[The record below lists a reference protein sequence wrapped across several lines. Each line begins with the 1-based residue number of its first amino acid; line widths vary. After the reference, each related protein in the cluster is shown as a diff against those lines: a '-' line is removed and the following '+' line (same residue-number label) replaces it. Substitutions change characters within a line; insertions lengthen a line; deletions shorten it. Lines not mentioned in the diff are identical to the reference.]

1 MREDL
6 RRRLASLE
14 PARREQLLRELR
26 AGRALSAAQ
35 DAIPP
40 AGRDRRLPLT
50 FAQSRMWVMDRLAP
64 GLPLYNTPL
73 AMRLRGPLD
82 RAALLSALD
91 TVVARHEVLRTRY
104 VGEGA
109 DGDPEQV
116 VDAAGPVALET
127 LELGEVPLAGRGERA
142 LSLAAEVATRP
153 FDLAAGPLLRGTL
166 ARFTDDDHVLVLA
179 MHHIVLDSWSV
190 PVLMRELAECYQAVR
205 AGRRPDLPTLPVQC
219 ADYAVWQRERF
230 AAGAAQADLAHWR
243 ERLAGL
249 PTLDFPTDR
258 PRPVERGWQGGHV
271 EAHWPEEL
279 RRELAALAERAG
291 TRILPVML
299 AGFAATLSRWTEQ
312 HDIPVGS
319 IFTGRSRPEIESLI
333 GYFANTVV
341 LRSDTSGDPTFLEL
355 LARTNETV
363 LDAHSHQDLPFDQ
376 LVEALGGER
385 DASRNPLFQHAL
397 YQADADRSGSR
408 LGEVLVEELP
418 VDLGSSRFDL
428 GVGFAEHPGGG
439 MRLTA
444 EYSAELFDA
453 PRMVRLLDHYRQF
466 LTSAVRRPDSRL
478 SELELLPPA
487 ERAQLELHSGGP
499 RHDHGARTLLD
510 VLEETVRATP
520 DAPALVHQDTELT
533 FRELDARA
541 NRLAH
546 LLIARGAGPGQRV
559 ALLAHRH
566 EHFLVGVLA
575 TMKSGAAY
583 VPLDP
588 AYPADRI
595 ARLLADADPA
605 LVLTTTA
612 AAPLAPPDA
621 TTGRIVLDAEET
633 RADLATRPATAPTD
647 ADRTAPLRPAHPAY
661 VLYTSGSTG
670 TPKGVLVEHR
680 GLLNLFEN
688 QRRTVHRPAEDAL
701 GRPLRTCH
709 VLSLS
714 FDGSWEGLLW
724 MFGGHSVHLAD
735 DETRRDPTATARL
748 MIRHRLD
755 AIVATPSFAEQLL
768 AAGLLDD
775 PEHTPSVL
783 AFGGEQISPAMWRRL
798 RETDG
803 LSAYNLYGPTEGTV
817 LATMADF
824 AQSPTP
830 TIGRPIGNVA
840 AHVLDAGLRQVPIGV
855 PGELFLAGHCVA
867 GGYLNAPA
875 LTADRF
881 LPDPFGPPGARMYRT
896 GDRARRREDGQLE
909 FLGRADSQVKI
920 RGFRVEPG
928 EIEAALTAHPK
939 VALAAV
945 IPHTGENGE
954 QLVAYVVPE
963 PGAEPPGAPALRAHL
978 MGTLPSHMVPAAVVP
993 VDTLPLTANGKLDHQ
1008 ALPAADFGADAGSR
1022 PPGTERERLLC
1033 EVYEN
1038 LLGLTRVGLD
1048 DDFFALGGHS
1058 LLATRLISKVR
1069 AAFDVELPVGALFEA
1084 PTPAGLLTRID
1095 AAGGARQRLRRT
1107 EDTGHAP
1114 LSYGQRRLWMVNRL
1128 DPDSSAYNLPL
1139 ALRLRGP
1146 LDREAL
1152 RAALTDVVERHHV
1165 LHTVLAVVDGEPRQQ
1180 RAEFDGAL
1188 PVRAVP
1194 EEQLPDVLADAVAAG
1209 FDLSTDL
1216 PLRARLYEVGPTEHV
1231 LLVVVHHAAA
1241 DAWSTVPLARD
1252 LSTAYG
1258 ARTAGQ
1264 APDWAPL
1271 PVQYADYARWQHSHL
1286 GADEDTESVAAAE
1299 LAFWTDTLA
1308 ALPEEVP
1315 LPADRTRPA
1324 AATHRGQPIELTL
1337 DVELHT
1343 RLLELA
1349 RTHEVTLFMV
1359 LQAAFAALLTR
1370 LGAGDDIPIGT
1381 PVAGR
1386 TDESLDDLVGFFV
1399 NTLVLRTDTSGDPG
1413 FDELL
1418 ARVRRADLAA
1428 YAHQALPFE
1437 RLVEELKPARSLARH
1452 PLFQVSLALDNN
1464 EQPDLTF
1471 PGLDAVVEPVGS
1483 TTTKYDLTLSLS
1495 ENRDAN
1501 GRPAGISGVLDSAA
1515 DLFDLATAQALGR
1528 RFARLLRAV
1537 ADDPTRRIGAAPLLE
1552 PGEED
1557 YLRAAGRGPVETRT
1571 GPPQRLADLIE
1582 AQSRRTPDLPAVSD
1596 GDTTLDHRALDAAA
1610 NRLAHALARRGA
1622 GPGRLVAVLM
1632 PRSAELVTAVCAVLK
1647 TGAGFVPL
1655 EPDHPTARI
1664 HDVLQD
1670 ADPVCVLTTADC
1682 AVPLPEGV
1690 ERLLLQDA
1698 AEEADTPVTP
1708 PVAPSPDDPAYVI
1721 YTSGSTGRPKG
1732 VVVADRSVTDYL
1744 HWARAHYPGLSGR
1757 ALLHSPVSFDLTIT
1771 TLFGPLLAGGCVRV
1785 ASLEEAAADP
1795 GQGLDFLKVTPS
1807 HLAVLETL
1815 PSFLNPGASL
1825 VAGGEQLTGAALRH
1839 RRAADP
1845 RITVFNEYGPT
1856 ETTVGCT
1863 LHTVAPGAEPADGP
1877 VPIGTA
1883 AWNTSLYVLDAALR
1897 PAPAGVPGRLYVAG
1911 AGVASGYLNR
1921 PGLTADRFL
1930 PDPYGPP
1937 GTRMYDTGDI
1947 VRWGR
1952 DGALHY
1958 QGRADGQLKLRGFRI
1973 EPGEVE
1979 AALCGDPAVAEA
1991 AVVVRRSPEGDGQ
2004 LVGYV
2009 VPARGAE
2016 PDLEVLRS
2024 GIRGSLPDHMVPGVL
2039 VNVERLPLTPNGKLD
2054 RAALPAP
2061 SFTVVG
2067 RPPRNATE
2075 RALCGLVSEV
2085 LGIPEVGVDD
2095 DFFTLGGHSL
2105 LAARLVARAQR
2116 ELGLELSVRAV
2127 FETPTVAG
2135 LAASSRS
2142 REPDGF
2148 PVLLRLREGGDLP
2161 PLFCVHPAA
2170 GISWGYVGLLRHLE
2184 PERPV
2189 YALQSRALG
2198 DRDYRP
2204 TSVAEVAE
2212 EYRKEIRE
2220 VCPEGPYH
2228 LLGWSFGGMV
2238 AHLMA
2243 CQLQEEGQ
2251 EVGSLTL
2258 LDSYPF
2264 APGDRAPSL
2273 DDPRLLTEAAV
2284 SLGYGSAERMAED
2297 FGQDGATAMA
2307 RAFATNAGLQ
2317 HTYEPKKLD
2326 GDVLF
2331 FEAMAD
2337 RFPGAPE
2344 PESWQPFVTGRLEVR
2359 PIDAAHGAMVRP
2371 EPLAEIGPL
2380 LAARLAR

>member
-14 PARREQLLRELR
+14 PAQRDRLLRELR
-26 AGRALSAAQ
+26 AGRALTAAQ
-35 DAIPP
+35 DAISP
-40 AGRDRRLPLT
+40 ADRDRRLPLT

-82 RAALLSALD
+82 RPALLSALD

-104 VGEGA
+104 VGGDA
-109 DGDPEQV
+109 DPEQV
-116 VDAAGPVALET
+116 VDPAGPVALET
-127 LELGEVPLAGRGERA
+127 VELADVAPADRGERA
-142 LSLAAEVATRP
+142 RSLAAEVATRP
-153 FDLAAGPLLRGTL
+153 FDLAAGPLLRVTL
-166 ARFTDDDHVLVLA
+166 ARFTGDDHVLVLS

-205 AGRRPDLPTLPVQC
+205 AGRRPDLPALPVQC
-219 ADYAVWQRERF
+219 ADYAVWQRDRF
-230 AAGAAQADLAHWR
+230 AAGAAETDLAHWR

-279 RRELAALAERAG
+279 RRELAALADRAQV
-291 TRILPVML
+291 RILPVML
-299 AGFAATLSRWTEQ
+299 AGFAATLSRWTDQ

-439 MRLTA
+439 VRLTA

-453 PRMVRLLDHYRQF
+453 SRMVRLLDHYRQL

-478 SELELLPPA
+478 SELELLPPD
-487 ERAQLELHSGGP
+487 ERAQLEILSSGP
-499 RHDHGARTLLD
+499 RRDHGARTLLD
-510 VLEETVRATP
+510 VLDETVRATP
-520 DAPALVHQDTELT
+520 HAEALVHGDTELT
-533 FRELDARA
+533 FGELDARA

-546 LLIARGAGPGQRV
+546 LLIARGVGPGHRI

-566 EHFLVGVLA
+566 EHFLVSLLGI
-575 TMKSGAAY
+575 MKSGAAY

-588 AYPADRI
+588 AYPAERI

-605 LVLTTTA
+605 LLVTTTA
-612 AAPLAPPDA
+612 AAPLAPSEGA
-621 TTGRIVLDAEET
+621 GRIVLDAEET
-633 RADLATRPATAPTD
+633 RADLATRSAAAPTD

-688 QRRTVHRPAEDAL
+688 QRRVVHHPAEKAL
-701 GRPLRTCH
+701 GRRLRTCH

-724 MFGGHSVHLAD
+724 LFGGHSVHLTD

-748 MIRHRLD
+748 MADRRLD

-775 PEHTPSVL
+775 PDHTPSVL
-783 AFGGEQISPAMWRRL
+783 AFGGEQISQSMWRRL
-798 RETDG
+798 RETAR

-830 TIGRPIGNVA
+830 TIGRPIGNVG
-840 AHVLDAGLRQVPIGV
+840 AHLLDAELRQVPLGV
-855 PGELFLAGHCVA
+855 PGELFLAGDCVA

-896 GDRARRREDGQLE
+896 GDRARRRDDGQLE
-909 FLGRADSQVKI
+909 FLGRADGQVKI

-928 EIEAALTAHPK
+928 EIEAALTAHPG
-939 VALAAV
+939 VSLAAV
-945 IPHTGENGE
+945 IPHAGENGE

-963 PGAEPPGAPALRAHL
+963 PGGEPPRSTALRSHL
-978 MGTLPSHMVPAAVVP
+978 TALLPSHMVPAAVVA
-993 VDTLPLTANGKLDHQ
+993 VDTLPLTVNGKLDHQ
-1008 ALPAADFGADAGSR
+1008 ALPAPDFGADAGSR
-1022 PPGTERERLLC
+1022 PPTTERERLLC

-1038 LLGLTRVGLD
+1038 LLGLTTVGLD

-1069 AAFDVELPVGALFEA
+1069 AAFEVELPVGALFEA

-1107 EDTGHAP
+1107 DDTDDAP
-1114 LSYGQRRLWMVNRL
+1114 LSYGQRRLWVVNRL
-1128 DPDSSAYNLPL
+1128 DPDSAAYNLPL

-1165 LHTVLAVVDGEPRQQ
+1165 LHTVLSEVDGEPRQR

-1188 PVRAVP
+1188 PVHAVP
-1194 EEQLPDVLADAVAAG
+1194 EERLPDVLEDAVAAG
-1209 FDLSTDL
+1209 FDLSTEL
-1216 PLRARLYEVGPTEHV
+1216 PLRAHLYEVGPTEHV

-1258 ARTAGQ
+1258 ARTAGH
-1264 APDWAPL
+1264 APGWDPL
-1271 PVQYADYARWQHSHL
+1271 PVQYADYARWQHSYL
-1286 GADEDTESVAAAE
+1286 GEDDDTDSVAAAE
-1299 LAFWTDTLA
+1299 LAFWTRTLA
-1308 ALPEEVP
+1308 ALPEEVS
-1315 LPADRTRPA
+1315 LPADRSRPA
-1324 AATHRGQPIELTL
+1324 TATHRGQPMELAL
-1337 DVELHT
+1337 DAELHT
-1343 RLLELA
+1343 ALLELA

-1359 LQAAFAALLTR
+1359 LQAAFASLLTR

-1418 ARVRRADLAA
+1418 ARVRRGDLEA

-1495 ENRDAN
+1495 ENQDAD

-1515 DLFDLATAQALGR
+1515 DLFDPATAQALSR
-1528 RFARLLRAV
+1528 RFVRLLRAV
-1537 ADDPTRRIGAAPLLE
+1537 AADPTRRIGAVALLE

-1557 YLRAAGRGPVETRT
+1557 YLRAAGRGPVETPS
-1571 GPPQRLADLIE
+1571 GPPPRLADLIE
-1582 AQSRRTPDLPAVSD
+1582 EQARRTPELPAVSD
-1596 GDTTLDHRALDAAA
+1596 GVTTLDHRALDSAA
-1610 NRLAHALARRGA
+1610 NRLAHALVRRGA

-1670 ADPVCVLTTADC
+1670 ADPVCVLTTADS

-1690 ERLLLQDA
+1690 ERLLTRDA
-1698 AEEADTPVTP
+1698 DGEADTPVAP
-1708 PVAPSPDDPAYVI
+1708 PIAPSPGDPAYVI

-1744 HWARAHYPGLSGR
+1744 HWARAHYPGLGGR

-1771 TLFGPLLAGGCVRV
+1771 TLFGPLIAGGCVRV

-1795 GQGLDFLKVTPS
+1795 GQGIDFLKVTPS

-1839 RRAADP
+1839 RRATDP

-1863 LHTVAPGAEPADGP
+1863 LHTTAPGAELADGP

-1921 PGLTADRFL
+1921 PGLTAERFL

-1952 DGALHY
+1952 DGQLRY
-1958 QGRADGQLKLRGFRI
+1958 LGRADGQLKLRGFRI

-1979 AALCGDPAVAEA
+1979 AALCRNPAVTEA
-1991 AVVVRRSPEGDGQ
+1991 AVVVRTSAEGDGQ

-2009 VPARGAE
+2009 VPAAPEAE
-2016 PDLEVLRS
+2016 PDLEALRAGLRGVL
-2024 GIRGSLPDHMVPGVL
+2024 PEHMVPGVL
-2039 VNVERLPLTPNGKLD
+2039 VSVPHMPLTPNGKLD

-2061 SFTVVG
+2061 SFTVEG
-2067 RPPRNATE
+2067 RPPRNDTE
-2075 RALCGLVSEV
+2075 RALCGLVAEV
-2085 LGIPEVGVDD
+2085 LGLPEVGVDD

-2127 FETPTVAG
+2127 FETATVAG

-2148 PVLLRLREGGDLP
+2148 PVLLRLREGADLP

-2204 TSVAEVAE
+2204 ESVAEVAE
-2212 EYRKEIRE
+2212 DYLKEIRA
-2220 VCPEGPYH
+2220 VCPDGPFH

-2243 CQLQEEGQ
+2243 CQLQEQGQ
-2251 EVGSLTL
+2251 EIGSLTL

-2264 APGDRAPSL
+2264 APGDSAPSP

-2284 SLGYGSAERMAED
+2284 SLGYGTAERMTED
-2297 FGQDGATAMA
+2297 FGQDGAVAMA

-2331 FEAMAD
+2331 FAAMAD

-2359 PIDAAHGAMVRP
+2359 PVDAAHGAMVRP
-2371 EPLAEIGPL
+2371 EPLAEIGPM